1 MLTLTFN
8 FSPREIVSELDRYIV
23 GQKDAKRAVAIAL
36 RNRWRRQ
43 QLPANLCDEVMPK
56 NILLVGSTG
65 VGKTAI
71 SRRLAKLAG
80 APFIKVEVTKFTEI
94 GYVGRNVEQ
103 IIRDL
108 VDVAVNLVR
117 ENRRYEVREQA
128 GINAEE
134 RILDALVG
142 KSSTPNTRE
151 VFRQK
156 LRNGEVSD
164 KEIDMEV
171 SDTAPDISNL
181 DIPGI
186 GASVGVLNLSEI
198 FSKVM
203 GGGRKKK
210 IRTSVQ
216 KCYPELIRE
225 ESDRLID
232 MDKLH
237 RDSIQMVEN
246 YGIVFLDEIDKI
258 VARDSGDGIG
268 VSREGVQRD
277 LLPLVEGSSVSTKYG
292 SVNTEHILFIASG
305 AFHVSRPADLLPEM
319 QGRFPV
325 RVHLK
330 SLTRDDFKLILT
342 DTESNLI
349 LQYKE
354 LMKTEGVTLNFTD
367 DSIDALADV
376 AVNLNSTVGDI
387 GARRLQTV
395 MERVLE
401 DISFSAS
408 ELQEKTVVIDSKYVR
423 LHIGDFSSE
432 MDVYRYIL

>member
-1 MLTLTFN
+1 MKLTFN
-8 FSPREIVSELDRYIV
+8 FSPREIVSELDRYII
-23 GQKDAKRAVAIAL
+23 GQQDAKRAVAIAL

-43 QLPANLCDEVMPK
+43 QLPADLRDELMPK
-56 NILLVGSTG
+56 NILLVGPTALP
-65 VGKTAI
+65 KTAI
-71 SRRLAKLAG
+71 SRRLARLAG

-108 VDVAVNLVR
+108 VDVAINIVR
-117 ENRRYEVREQA
+117 ESRRDEVREQA
-128 GINAEE
+128 SINAEE

-142 KSSTPNTRE
+142 KTATSNTRE
-151 VFRQK
+151 VFRKK
-156 LRNGEVSD
+156 LRDGEISD
-164 KEIDMEV
+164 KEIDIEV
-171 SDTAPDISNL
+171 ADTSSDISNF
-181 DIPGI
+181 DIPG
-186 GASVGVLNLSEI
+186 GASVGILNLSEL

-203 GGGRKKK
+203 GSGRKKK
-210 IRTSVQ
+210 IRMSVQ
-216 KCYPELIRE
+216 KCYPELMRD

-232 MDKLH
+232 MDTVH

-246 YGIVFLDEIDKI
+246 YGIVFLDEFDKI
-258 VARDSGDGIG
+258 VARDSGNGIG

-292 SVNTEHILFIASG
+292 SINTDHILFIASG
-305 AFHVSRPADLLPEM
+305 AFHVSRPADLLPEI

-330 SLTRDDFKLILT
+330 SLNKSDFRLILT

-354 LMKTEGVTLNFTD
+354 LMKTEGIILDFTE

-408 ELQEKTVVIDSKYVR
+408 DLQEKTVVIDAEYVR
-423 LHIGDFSSE
+423 LHIGDFPSE
-432 MDVYRYIL
+432 TDMYHFIL

>member
-1 MLTLTFN
+1 MLTFN
-8 FSPREIVSELDRYIV
+8 FSPREIVAELDRYIV
-23 GQKDAKRAVAIAL
+23 GQLDAKRAVAIAL

-43 QLPANLCDEVMPK
+43 QLSENLRDEVMPK
-56 NILLVGSTG
+56 NILLVGPTG

-117 ENRRYEVREQA
+117 ENRRDEVREKA
-128 GINAEE
+128 SLNAEE

-142 KSSTPNTRE
+142 KTATSTTRE
-151 VFRQK
+151 LFRQK
-156 LRNGEVSD
+156 FHDGEVSD
-164 KEIDMEV
+164 KEIDIEV
-171 SDTAPDISNL
+171 ADTSPDISSF
-181 DIPGI
+181 DIPGA
-186 GASVGVLNLSEI
+186 GANVGVLNLSEL

-203 GGGRKKK
+203 GGVRKKK
-210 IRTSVQ
+210 IRMSVQ
-216 KCYPELIRE
+216 KCYPELVRD
-225 ESDRLID
+225 ESDQLID
-232 MDKLH
+232 IDTVH
-237 RDSIQMVEN
+237 RESIQMVEH

-258 VARDSGDGIG
+258 VARESGDGAG

-292 SVNTEHILFIASG
+292 TVNTQHILFIASG
-305 AFHVSRPADLLPEM
+305 AFHVSRPSDLLPEM

-330 SLTRDDFKLILT
+330 PLSRDDFRLILT

-349 LQYKE
+349 VQYKE
-354 LMKTEGVTLNFTD
+354 LMKTEGVILDFTE
-367 DSIDALADV
+367 DSIDALSDV
-376 AVNLNSTVGDI
+376 AVNLNSVVGDI

-408 ELQEKTVVIDSKYVR
+408 ELQEKTVVIDAEYVR
-423 LHIGDFSSE
+423 LHMGDFSSE
-432 MDVYRYIL
+432 SDISRYIL

>member
-1 MLTLTFN
+1 MLTFN
-8 FSPREIVSELDRYIV
+8 FLPSEIVSELDRYIV
-23 GQKDAKRAVAIAL
+23 GQVDAKRAVAIAL
-36 RNRWRRQ
+36 RNRWRRR
-43 QLPANLCDEVMPK
+43 QLPANLRDEVMPK
-56 NILLVGSTG
+56 NILFVGPTG

-80 APFIKVEVTKFTEI
+80 SPFIKVEVTKFTEI

-108 VDVAVNLVR
+108 VDIAVNLVR
-117 ENRRYEVREQA
+117 EKKRNEVKEKA
-128 GINAEE
+128 VVNAEE

-142 KSSTPNTRE
+142 KNSTSSTRE

-156 LRNGEVSD
+156 VRDGEMDD
-164 KEIDMEV
+164 KEIDIEV
-171 SDTAPDISNL
+171 ADTSPDMSGF
-181 DIPGI
+181 DIPGT
-186 GASVGVLNLSEI
+186 GANVGVLNLSDL

-210 IRTSVQ
+210 IRMSV
-216 KCYPELIRE
+216 KNSYPELVRD
-225 ESDRLID
+225 ESDQLID
-232 MDKLH
+232 MDTVH
-237 RDSIQMVEN
+237 RDSVYIVEN

-258 VARDSGDGIG
+258 VTSESREGMG

-277 LLPLVEGSSVSTKYG
+277 LLPLVEGATVSTKCG
-292 SVNTEHILFIASG
+292 PVNTEHILFIASG
-305 AFHVSRPADLLPEM
+305 AFHVSRPSDLLPEM

-330 SLTRDDFKLILT
+330 SLSRDDFRLILT
-342 DTESNLI
+342 ETESNLI

-354 LMKTEGVTLNFTD
+354 LLKTEEVTLDFTE

-395 MERVLE
+395 MERVLDE
-401 DISFSAS
+401 ISFAAS
-408 ELQEKTVVIDSKYVR
+408 DYKGQTIVIDAEYVR

-432 MDVYRYIL
+432 TDVYRYIL

>member
-1 MLTLTFN
+1 MMLTFN
-8 FSPREIVSELDRYIV
+8 FSPREIVAELDRYIV
-23 GQKDAKRAVAIAL
+23 GQLDAKRAVAIAL

-43 QLPANLCDEVMPK
+43 QLSENLRDEVMPK
-56 NILLVGSTG
+56 NILLVGPTG

-117 ENRRYEVREQA
+117 ENRRDEVREKA
-128 GINAEE
+128 SLNAEE

-142 KSSTPNTRE
+142 KTATSTTRE
-151 VFRQK
+151 LFRQK
-156 LRNGEVSD
+156 FRDGEVSD
-164 KEIDMEV
+164 KEIDIEV
-171 SDTAPDISNL
+171 ADTSPDISSF
-181 DIPGI
+181 DIPGA
-186 GASVGVLNLSEI
+186 GANVGVLNLSEL

-203 GGGRKKK
+203 GGVRKKK
-210 IRTSVQ
+210 IRMSVQ
-216 KCYPELIRE
+216 KCYPELVRD
-225 ESDRLID
+225 ESDQLID
-232 MDKLH
+232 IDTVH
-237 RDSIQMVEN
+237 RESIQMVEH

-258 VARDSGDGIG
+258 VARESGDGAG

-292 SVNTEHILFIASG
+292 TVNTQHILFIASG
-305 AFHVSRPADLLPEM
+305 AFHVSRPSDLLPEM

-330 SLTRDDFKLILT
+330 PLSRDDFRLILT

-349 LQYKE
+349 VQYKE
-354 LMKTEGVTLNFTD
+354 LMKTEGVTLDFTE
-367 DSIDALADV
+367 DSIDALSDV
-376 AVNLNSTVGDI
+376 AVNLNSVVGDI

-408 ELQEKTVVIDSKYVR
+408 ELQEKTVVIDAEYVR
-423 LHIGDFSSE
+423 LHMGDFSSE
-432 MDVYRYIL
+432 SDISRYIL

>member
-1 MLTLTFN
+1 MMLTFN
-8 FSPREIVSELDRYIV
+8 FSPREIVAELDRYIV
-23 GQKDAKRAVAIAL
+23 GQLDAKRAVAIAL

-43 QLPANLCDEVMPK
+43 QLSENLRDEVMPK
-56 NILLVGSTG
+56 NILLVGPTG

-117 ENRRYEVREQA
+117 ENRRDEVREKA
-128 GINAEE
+128 SLNAEE

-142 KSSTPNTRE
+142 KTATSTTRE
-151 VFRQK
+151 LFRQK
-156 LRNGEVSD
+156 FHDGEVSD
-164 KEIDMEV
+164 KEIDIEV
-171 SDTAPDISNL
+171 ADTSPDISSF
-181 DIPGI
+181 DIPGA
-186 GASVGVLNLSEI
+186 GANVGVLNLSEL

-203 GGGRKKK
+203 GGVRKKK
-210 IRTSVQ
+210 IRMSVQ
-216 KCYPELIRE
+216 KCYPELVRD
-225 ESDRLID
+225 ESDQLID
-232 MDKLH
+232 IDTVH
-237 RDSIQMVEN
+237 RESIQMVEH

-258 VARDSGDGIG
+258 VARESGDGAG

-292 SVNTEHILFIASG
+292 TVNTQHILFIASG
-305 AFHVSRPADLLPEM
+305 AFHVSRPSDLLPEM

-330 SLTRDDFKLILT
+330 PLSRDDFRLILT

-349 LQYKE
+349 VQYKE
-354 LMKTEGVTLNFTD
+354 LMKTEGVILDFTE
-367 DSIDALADV
+367 DSIDALSDV
-376 AVNLNSTVGDI
+376 AVNLNSVVGDI

-408 ELQEKTVVIDSKYVR
+408 ELQEKTVVIDAEYVR
-423 LHIGDFSSE
+423 LHMGDFSSE
-432 MDVYRYIL
+432 SDISRYIL

>member
-1 MLTLTFN
+1 MMLTFN
-8 FSPREIVSELDRYIV
+8 FSPREIVSELDRHII
-23 GQKDAKRAVAIAL
+23 GQNDAKRAVAIAL

-43 QLPANLCDEVMPK
+43 QLSEDLRDEVMPK
-56 NILLVGSTG
+56 NILLVGPTG

-108 VDVAVNLVR
+108 VDVAINLVR
-117 ENRRYEVREQA
+117 EKRRDEAREQA
-128 GINAEE
+128 AINAEE

-142 KSSTPNTRE
+142 KATTSNTRE

-156 LRNGEVSD
+156 LRNGEMSD
-164 KEIDMEV
+164 KEIDIEIA
-171 SDTAPDISNL
+171 DTSADISSF
-181 DIPGI
+181 DMPGS
-186 GASVGVLNLSEI
+186 GASIGVLNLSEL

-203 GGGRKKK
+203 GSGRKKK
-210 IRTSVQ
+210 IHTSVQ
-216 KCYPELIRE
+216 KCYPELVRDE
-225 ESDRLID
+225 CDQLID
-232 MDKLH
+232 MDAVH

-258 VARDSGDGIG
+258 VARESGGGIG

-277 LLPLVEGSSVSTKYG
+277 LLPLVEGCSVSTKYG

-330 SLTRDDFKLILT
+330 SLSRDDFRLILT

-354 LMKTEGVTLNFTD
+354 LMKTEGVILDFTE

-408 ELQEKTVVIDSKYVR
+408 ELQEKTVVIDAEYVR
-423 LHIGDFSSE
+423 LHMGDFSSE